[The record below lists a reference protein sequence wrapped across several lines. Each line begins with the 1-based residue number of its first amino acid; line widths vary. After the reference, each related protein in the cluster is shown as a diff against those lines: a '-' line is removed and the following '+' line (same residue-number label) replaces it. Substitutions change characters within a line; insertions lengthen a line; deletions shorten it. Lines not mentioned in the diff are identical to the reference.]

1 MSNKPNTNTNFN
13 PENYPN
19 DFHICYNGKYNT
31 YGSIIHNQPFYVIG
45 ENGKETEI
53 GRYDAC
59 TRCYEV
65 LKLKFNAN
73 FPDKYKTNIHKL
85 FKKCPKAI
93 FFYKDEVMTGEI
105 NKNAVPLE
113 NETFK
118 EFRKR
123 HFKFLK
129 EANYAYQGK
138 VSIDKVGALKRG

>member
-1 MSNKPNTNTNFN
+1 MSSKTQTPTDFD
-13 PENYPN
+13 PANYPN
-19 DFHICYNGKYNT
+19 DFHMCYNGKYNT

-59 TRCYEV
+59 TRCYEI
-65 LKLKFNAN
+65 LKLNFDPK

-85 FKKCPKAI
+85 FRQAPKAI
-93 FFYKDEVMTGEI
+93 FFYKDEVITGVI

-118 EFRKR
+118 EFKERY
-123 HFKFLK
+123 FKFLK
-129 EANYAYQGK
+129 ENNYAYQADK
-138 VSIDKVGALKRG
+138 VSIAK

>member
-1 MSNKPNTNTNFN
+1 MSKDSQNQIPFN

-19 DFHICYNGKYNT
+19 DFHICYNGKKDKNGNII

-53 GRYDAC
+53 GRYEAC
-59 TRCYEV
+59 TRCYEI
-65 LKLKFNAN
+65 LKLDFNKD

-85 FKKCPKAI
+85 FQKCPKAI
-93 FFYKDEVMTGEI
+93 FFYKDEVMTGKI
-105 NKNAVPLE
+105 NRNTVPLE

-123 HFKFLK
+123 YFKFLK
-129 EANYAYQGK
+129 EANYAYK
-138 VSIDKVGALKRG
+138 SNVNIEKRG